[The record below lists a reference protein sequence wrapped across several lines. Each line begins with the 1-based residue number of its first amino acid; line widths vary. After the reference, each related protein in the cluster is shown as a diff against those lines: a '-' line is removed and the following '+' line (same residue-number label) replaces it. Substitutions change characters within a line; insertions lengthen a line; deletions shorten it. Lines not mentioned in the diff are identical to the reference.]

1 MQNPTMQPPPPRS
14 SPGASSTAGAPMS
27 GGAHNIFRRNA
38 PYRRPNTPQS
48 GGPATLPPVTD
59 PFGLGRTTQTD
70 GSPSLQN
77 AVNGGPQFPSRQDGS
92 QLPWPNDAFGD
103 AQVLFPGV
111 PAALGERCEPYG
123 APAPLPPA
131 PRFGEAGQFSPA
143 APLQGAE
150 AGLGLPPEPSYFHTG
165 LGSENSEMVQARLQA
180 RPPHGQEG
188 GQDPHSFPPA
198 PSFPLPYQP
207 GSSASSQWVASHGSR
222 PPSVQNYFQPSD
234 PQTQGFGGYCAPQPA
249 PVPPHQNQAA
259 SSHYQQ
265 HHSQPLESHTQ
276 FPGAER
282 HDAGRPP
289 PFHQPPQLQHNFAS
303 PGCAR
308 SEDWSPGPP
317 REPCQQH
324 PVPLPGHQAGCPAP
338 HLGPPVASDPG
349 TVSMFFKGGEVENEE
364 TLVPEQQS
372 GICATLGDAFQPST
386 GPFFSAPQLPDLCTG
401 GVEPRGVGPRPPA
414 PCGVYSQGGG
424 DPAGTTDYTVP
435 QGGGLVME
443 DEENSEFVQN
453 QEVLP
458 SESDRIPAG
467 FQPVP
472 GLVNPGLHS
481 ARNVGAGGGPP
492 RTLATPDS
500 AHHPLRSDSISSNHS
515 SASHSSGSSLRR
527 SQAQMS
533 TFIQQESGKP
543 PTDTPSR
550 FFEQIDSSPL
560 SRDPLHPGKEVES
573 AGRPLYY
580 SQLSQPPALSS
591 PKPTATFQASA
602 NSSFEPVRSHG
613 HLAIKA
619 VEVDQAKMVMELN
632 QSTVSAVGQRH
643 GAGPL
648 DISPGNLEQPPDNL
662 ENIHVPRPHSSLYPG
677 TGTPEIMARPAL
689 EEPHKRP
696 SSRVS
701 GVWVKSES
709 PAATLWAQSEL
720 PNFCAGIMLAPAA
733 PAVPAA
739 AKDPAVEVVQPPEDG
754 GKGLNYPAPL
764 GNMENPPQ
772 GTEDKVPKIQ
782 ANPSYA
788 TLLVPTPAS
797 PTPPVL
803 LARPLQ
809 TSPHLPSPERPLR
822 DQGDGQ
828 SVAFATP
835 VLLNPDLVTTA
846 QGSVHDQAPLNLATD
861 GRLNP
866 RQVAEASTADPA
878 APTSPP
884 SSRAPPAAVTTPAS
898 NLHPSADGSKDETQ
912 NQVFDQPSSSANC
925 ELLDFTLHRAPPPN
939 QPVAGTNPAASL
951 PLGAATQNPTPC
963 HTYTTGLYTNDKPGF
978 YLQVTTDVQQQQQ
991 QPIAAVTGQQA
1002 LPPPPPA
1009 HDQSKRLVGSVP
1021 VSGQYPPAGYGY
1033 PGSGPPPPPA
1043 QQQLA
1048 AEAPVTAP
1056 GVLQPPTI
1064 HEVMPQHPYP
1074 PSQPHPAYGYTYPY
1088 MCQDYG
1094 ADPQQPYAVPY
1105 PSYPPSLDPRVGQQ
1119 ISYPLMDS
1127 RGNHPYYQDDPY
1139 RRYGRYG
1146 RYDAS
1151 NVSYKEPEREKTSR
1165 PSSRASQS
1173 SNRPS
1178 SRQGCAEDP
1187 YSGRGGREGYASYYP
1202 DYYNGQYQYRDA
1214 AQWERYDPAA
1224 YDPRY
1229 RDYRDYDVPYWYY
1242 GAYQARDLYRE
1253 VYTDRR
1259 NGLEDL
1265 WQYDPRY
1272 DVSFDEGSRQDPYTD
1287 EFDGHSTQSEQSVHS
1302 ALSSHSVRSRRSS
1315 FGSRSQQSQ
1324 IYRSQQDLTAEAPAQ
1339 VANTE
1344 YTYEYAQS
1352 AVHPGYSDYQYRY
1365 PSETGWQP
1373 EEKAPAPLRPVTPE
1387 KFTIPHLCVRFSP
1400 GGQLLK
1406 VLPNLPS
1413 EGQPAL
1419 VELHSLEV
1427 MLQHMPEQEELRRF
1441 PGPLVKEETHKVD
1454 VINFAQNKATECL
1467 RNDELLDKE
1476 SANLLWELIVL
1487 LCRQNGTVIGTDIA
1501 ELLLREH
1508 RSVWL
1513 PGKSPNEANLID
1525 FNNDLIPRAEDE
1537 TCTSLFTDSFLDSNS
1552 TESPG
1557 KDTERFRELLLFG
1570 RKKDALE
1577 SAMKHGLWGHA
1588 LLLASKMDSRT
1599 HAKVMTRF
1607 ANSLPIN
1614 DPLQTVYQLMSGRMP
1629 AAATCCGD
1637 ERWGDWRPHL
1647 AMVLSNL
1654 SHGLD
1659 LDRKTITTMGDT
1671 LATKGL
1677 LDASH
1682 FCYLMAQIGFG
1693 VYTRKATKLVLI
1705 GSNHSWSFLRFASNG
1720 AIQRTEAYEYA
1731 QALGNQVCFLPNFQV
1746 FKFIYACRLAEM
1758 GLAAQAFHY
1767 CEVIAR
1773 TVLRNPVYYSP
1784 VFLSQLIQIS
1794 SQLRFF
1800 DPQLKERSEQEL
1812 HVEPDWI
1819 KHLQQTESQLKDGAF
1834 VCRSGRATPQPFCSS
1849 TPSSEYDQV
1858 SQSDGLTTGP
1868 QEEAS
1873 GVDNPLMTSFVPDAG
1888 LPGMLGVQ
1896 LMPPAPPH
1904 TVLDSRPMAAP
1915 PPQMMMMDGSIP
1927 MYSPTQASPG
1937 FPGQSPNS
1945 AFKQPYDPA
1954 KGPLSMGPLGP
1965 TSGPPAEALQT
1976 VLEQQLPENIE
1987 CNSINQQTSP
1997 KRHSFGESGQQDFY
2011 DHMAKMQP
2019 KVNTAERLC
2028 LNQAPGRRSRSTSQ
2042 SSLHMPYGRRSRTT
2056 SESSTHSMGRE
2067 RHPSSINQPQFPP
2080 QPEIIAST
2088 APETKKE
2095 PRRHEPEGKKTK
2107 GGWLSWLRPGR
2118 KNEAHLP
2125 DDKNKSSKPLPPP
2138 PSFPMTA
2145 PVPALSSTTSPALG
2159 GGPPP
2164 RNRFSMKA
2172 GTKARY
2178 VDVLNPSG
2186 SRPGGVLLPPVDL
2199 FAPLAPMPIPTNLFV
2214 PLPGEGSQPSEG
2226 SPAENSQ
2233 PVEETNP
2240 EGTAQAQIF
2249 NQVPN
2254 ADPSPSEPSSLQF
2267 GEAASQTLHG
2277 GPASGAVQFYNPAQ
2291 FPQPSA
2297 GPAASRPGRFVQRK
2311 YPTLK

>member
-1 MQNPTMQPPPPRS
+1 MQSPAMQPPPPRS
-14 SPGASSTAGAPMS
+14 SPGVGSAAGAPMS

-38 PYRRPNTPQS
+38 PFRRPNTPLS
-48 GGPATLPPVTD
+48 GAPVMLPPPPVTD
-59 PFGLGRTTQTD
+59 PFGLGRAAQTD

-77 AVNGGPQFPSRQDGS
+77 AVNGGPPFPSQQDGS
-92 QLPWPNDAFGD
+92 QVPWPTDALGG
-103 AQVLFPGV
+103 AQVPFSGV

-123 APAPLPPA
+123 APAPLPPT
-131 PRFGEAGQFSPA
+131 PRFGEVGQFSPA

-150 AGLGLPPEPSYFHTG
+150 AGQGLPPEPSYFHTG
-165 LGSENSEMVQARLQA
+165 LGSESNEMGQA
-180 RPPHGQEG
+180 RPQARHPHGQEG
-188 GQDPHSFPPA
+188 GQEPHSFPPA
-198 PSFPLPYQP
+198 APTFLPQFQPS
-207 GSSASSQWVASHGSR
+207 SSASAQWVASHGSR

-234 PQTQGFGGYCAPQPA
+234 PQTQGFGGYCVPQPA
-249 PVPPHQNQAA
+249 LQPVPPHQNQAA
-259 SSHYQQ
+259 GSHYQQ
-265 HHSQPLESHTQ
+265 HHSPPQESHTQ
-276 FPGAER
+276 FAGAER
-282 HDAGRPP
+282 QEAGRPP
-289 PFHQPPQLQHNFAS
+289 PFHQPPLRQHNFAD
-303 PGCAR
+303 PGFAR
-308 SEDWSPGPP
+308 PEDWPSGPS
-317 REPCQQH
+317 RDPCLQQ
-324 PVPLPGHQAGCPAP
+324 PVPLTGHQADCPTP
-338 HLGPPVASDPG
+338 HLGPPVDSDPG

-364 TLVPEQQS
+364 TLVPEQQI
-372 GICATLGDAFQPST
+372 GICTTIGDAFQPST
-386 GPFFSAPQLPDLCTG
+386 GPFFSTPRLPDLCTG
-401 GVEPRGVGPRPPA
+401 GMEPRGLGPRPPA
-414 PCGVYSQGGG
+414 PCS
-424 DPAGTTDYTVP
+424 GTDSAIP
-435 QGGGLVME
+435 QGGGLALE
-443 DEENSEFVQN
+443 DDENSEFVQN

-458 SESDRIPAG
+458 SEPDRIPAG

-472 GLVNPGLHS
+472 GLVNQGLH
-481 ARNVGAGGGPP
+481 ATRNMGGAGGGPP
-492 RTLATPDS
+492 PNLETPDS

-527 SQAQMS
+527 SQAQTN

-543 PTDTPSR
+543 PTDNPSR

-560 SRDPLHPGKEVES
+560 GRDPLHPGREVES
-573 AGRPLYY
+573 AGRSLYY

-591 PKPTATFQASA
+591 PKPMATFQPSA

-613 HLAIKA
+613 QLPVKA
-619 VEVDQAKMVMELN
+619 VEVDQAKMVMELS

-643 GAGPL
+643 GAGPSG
-648 DISPGNLEQPPDNL
+648 ISPGNLEQPPDNL
-662 ENIHVPRPHSSLYPG
+662 ENIRVPQPRSNLYTG
-677 TGTPEIMARPAL
+677 VGTPESMIRLAS

-696 SSRVS
+696 SSRVA
-701 GVWVKSES
+701 GVWVKSDS
-709 PAATLWAQSEL
+709 PAATLWAQSEI
-720 PNFCAGIMLAPAA
+720 PSFSAGIMLAPAA

-739 AKDPAVEVVQPPEDG
+739 NKDPVAEVVQPPEDG
-754 GKGLNYPAPL
+754 SKGPNYPAPP

-772 GTEDKVPKIQ
+772 GTEDTVPKIQ
-782 ANPSYA
+782 AVPSYA

-809 TSPHLPSPERPLR
+809 TSPHLPSPDRPLR
-822 DQGDGQ
+822 DRGDGQ
-828 SVAFATP
+828 SVTFTGPAH
-835 VLLNPDLVTTA
+835 LNPDLVTTA
-846 QGSVHDQAPLNLATD
+846 QGPVHVQTPLNLATD
-861 GRLNP
+861 GRINP
-866 RQVAEASTADPA
+866 RLASEGLTVDPA
-878 APTSPP
+878 APSSPP
-884 SSRAPPAAVTTPAS
+884 SSRAPGATVTPPTS
-898 NLHPSADGSKDETQ
+898 NLQPPSDGSKDEAR
-912 NQVFDQPSSSANC
+912 NQVFDQPNSSTNC
-925 ELLDFTLHRAPPPN
+925 ELLDFTLHRAAPN
-939 QPVAGTNPAASL
+939 QPFTGTNPAASL
-951 PLGAATQNPTPC
+951 PLGGTTQHPAPS

-978 YLQVTTDVQQQQQ
+978 YLQVTTDVQQH
-991 QPIAAVTGQQA
+991 QPNAAVTGQQA
-1002 LPPPPPA
+1002 APPPPTA
-1009 HDQSKRLVGSVP
+1009 HDQSQRQVGSVP
-1021 VSGQYPPAGYGY
+1021 VSGQYLLAGYGY
-1033 PGSGPPPPPA
+1033 PGPGPSQPLA
-1043 QQQLA
+1043 QQQQLA
-1048 AEAPVTAP
+1048 ADAPVTAAGTP
-1056 GVLQPPTI
+1056 QPLP
-1064 HEVMPQHPYP
+1064 HQEVMPQHPYP
-1074 PSQPHPAYGYTYPY
+1074 LAQPNAGYGYTYPY
-1088 MCQDYG
+1088 VCQDYS
-1094 ADPQQPYAVPY
+1094 ADPQQPYAVPFS
-1105 PSYPPSLDPRVGQQ
+1105 SYPSLDPRLGQQ
-1119 ISYPLMDS
+1119 MSYPLMDS
-1127 RGNHPYYQDDPY
+1127 RGNHSYYQDDQY
-1139 RRYGRYG
+1139 RRYARYG
-1146 RYDAS
+1146 KYDV
-1151 NVSYKEPEREKTSR
+1151 NYKEPEREKISR

-1187 YSGRGGREGYASYYP
+1187 YGGRGGREGYASYYS
-1202 DYYNGQYQYRDA
+1202 DYYNGQYQYRDSA
-1214 AQWERYDPAA
+1214 HWDRYDPAA

-1229 RDYRDYDVPYWYY
+1229 RDYREYDVPYWYY
-1242 GAYQARDLYRE
+1242 GPYQARDLYRE
-1253 VYTDRR
+1253 FYSDRR
-1259 NGLEDL
+1259 NGFEDL
-1265 WQYDPRY
+1265 WQLDPRY
-1272 DVSFDEGSRQDPYTD
+1272 DMSFDEGSRQDPYTD
-1287 EFDGHSTQSEQSVHS
+1287 EFDGRSTHSEQSVHS

-1324 IYRSQQDLTAEAPAQ
+1324 IYRSQQDLAGEAPAQ
-1339 VANTE
+1339 VTGTD
-1344 YTYEYAQS
+1344 YTYGPYSQN
-1352 AVHPGYSDYQYRY
+1352 AVHPGYSDYQYC
-1365 PSETGWQP
+1365 PAETGWQP
-1373 EEKAPAPLRPVTPE
+1373 VEKAPAPLRPVTPE
-1387 KFTIPHLCVRFSP
+1387 KFTVPHLCVRFSP

-1419 VELHSLEV
+1419 VEMHSLE
-1427 MLQHMPEQEELRRF
+1427 MILQHMPEQEELKKF

-1525 FNNDLIPRAEDE
+1525 FNNDLVPRAEDE
-1537 TCTSLFTDSFLDSNS
+1537 SCTSLFTDSILDGNIVENPS
-1552 TESPG
+1552 

-1629 AAATCCGD
+1629 ASATCCGD

-1654 SHGLD
+1654 SNGPD

-1682 FCYLMAQIGFG
+1682 FCYLMAQVGFG
-1693 VYTRKATKLVLI
+1693 VYTRKTTKLVLI
-1705 GSNHSWSFLRFASNG
+1705 GSNHSWSFLKFASNG

-1773 TVLRNPVYYSP
+1773 TVLKSPAYYSP
-1784 VFLSQLIQIS
+1784 VFLSQLVQIS

-1800 DPQLKERSEQEL
+1800 DPQLKERSEEEL

-1834 VCRSGRATPQPFCSS
+1834 ACRSGRATPQPFCSS

-1858 SQSDGLTTGP
+1858 SQSDGLATGP

-1888 LPGMLGVQ
+1888 LPGMPGVQ

-1904 TVLDSRPMAAP
+1904 TVLDGRPMAAP
-1915 PPQMMMMDGSIP
+1915 PLQMMMDGGVP
-1927 MYSPTQASPG
+1927 MYSPSQTSPG

-1945 AFKQPYDPA
+1945 AFKQPCDPA

-1965 TSGPPAEALQT
+1965 PLAPPAEALQT
-1976 VLEQQLPENIE
+1976 VLEQQMPENIE
-1987 CNSINQQTSP
+1987 CNSVNHQMSP

-2011 DHMAKMQP
+2011 DHMAK
-2019 KVNTAERLC
+2019 
-2028 LNQAPGRRSRSTSQ
+2028 
-2042 SSLHMPYGRRSRTT
+2042 MPYGRRSRTT

-2067 RHPSSINQPQFPP
+2067 RHPSAANQPLLPP
-2080 QPEIIAST
+2080 QPDTIANT
-2088 APETKKE
+2088 APETIKE
-2095 PRRHEPEGKKTK
+2095 PRRKEPENKKTK
-2107 GGWLSWLRPGR
+2107 GGWLSWLRPSR
-2118 KNEAHLP
+2118 KTEAHLP
-2125 DDKNKSSKPLPPP
+2125 DDKNKSIVWDEKKQRWVNLNEPEEESKPLPPP
-2138 PSFPMTA
+2138 PSFPVTA
-2145 PVPALSSTTSPALG
+2145 STTASSSTTSPVPG

-2164 RNRFSMKA
+2164 RNRFSMKP

-2186 SRPGGVLLPPVDL
+2186 TRPGGVLLPPVDL

-2214 PLPGEGSQPSEG
+2214 PMPGEGSQPPEG
-2226 SPAENSQ
+2226 SPAESSQ
-2233 PVEETNP
+2233 PVEQTNL
-2240 EGTAQAQIF
+2240 EGSAQPQIF
-2249 NQVPN
+2249 NPVPN
-2254 ADPSPSEPSSLQF
+2254 ADSSPPEPDSLQF
-2267 GEAASQTLHG
+2267 GEVAPQPVHD

-2291 FPQPSA
+2291 FTQPSA
-2297 GPAASRPGRFVQRK
+2297 GTTAPRPGRFVQRK

>member
-1 MQNPTMQPPPPRS
+1 
-14 SPGASSTAGAPMS
+14 
-27 GGAHNIFRRNA
+27 
-38 PYRRPNTPQS
+38 
-48 GGPATLPPVTD
+48 
-59 PFGLGRTTQTD
+59 
-70 GSPSLQN
+70 
-77 AVNGGPQFPSRQDGS
+77 
-92 QLPWPNDAFGD
+92 
-103 AQVLFPGV
+103 
-111 PAALGERCEPYG
+111 
-123 APAPLPPA
+123 
-131 PRFGEAGQFSPA
+131 
-143 APLQGAE
+143 
-150 AGLGLPPEPSYFHTG
+150 
-165 LGSENSEMVQARLQA
+165 
-180 RPPHGQEG
+180 
-188 GQDPHSFPPA
+188 
-198 PSFPLPYQP
+198 
-207 GSSASSQWVASHGSR
+207 
-222 PPSVQNYFQPSD
+222 
-234 PQTQGFGGYCAPQPA
+234 
-249 PVPPHQNQAA
+249 
-259 SSHYQQ
+259 
-265 HHSQPLESHTQ
+265 
-276 FPGAER
+276 
-282 HDAGRPP
+282 
-289 PFHQPPQLQHNFAS
+289 
-303 PGCAR
+303 
-308 SEDWSPGPP
+308 
-317 REPCQQH
+317 
-324 PVPLPGHQAGCPAP
+324 
-338 HLGPPVASDPG
+338 
-349 TVSMFFKGGEVENEE
+349 MFFKGGEVENEE

-1009 HDQSKRLVGSVP
+1009 HDQSKRLVG
-1021 VSGQYPPAGYGY
+1021 
-1033 PGSGPPPPPA
+1033 
-1043 QQQLA
+1043 
-1048 AEAPVTAP
+1048 
-1056 GVLQPPTI
+1056 
-1064 HEVMPQHPYP
+1064 
-1074 PSQPHPAYGYTYPY
+1074 
-1088 MCQDYG
+1088 
-1094 ADPQQPYAVPY
+1094 
-1105 PSYPPSLDPRVGQQ
+1105 
-1119 ISYPLMDS
+1119 
-1127 RGNHPYYQDDPY
+1127 
-1139 RRYGRYG
+1139 
-1146 RYDAS
+1146 
-1151 NVSYKEPEREKTSR
+1151 
-1165 PSSRASQS
+1165 
-1173 SNRPS
+1173 
-1178 SRQGCAEDP
+1178 QGCAEDP

-1253 VYTDRR
+1253 VYTD
-1259 NGLEDL
+1259 
-1265 WQYDPRY
+1265 
-1272 DVSFDEGSRQDPYTD
+1272 
-1287 EFDGHSTQSEQSVHS
+1287 
-1302 ALSSHSVRSRRSS
+1302 
-1315 FGSRSQQSQ
+1315 SQ

-1570 RKKDALE
+1570 RKKV
-1577 SAMKHGLWGHA
+1577 
-1588 LLLASKMDSRT
+1588 
-1599 HAKVMTRF
+1599 KVR
-1607 ANSLPIN
+1607 
-1614 DPLQTVYQLMSGRMP
+1614 
-1629 AAATCCGD
+1629 
-1637 ERWGDWRPHL
+1637 
-1647 AMVLSNL
+1647 
-1654 SHGLD
+1654 
-1659 LDRKTITTMGDT
+1659 
-1671 LATKGL
+1671 
-1677 LDASH
+1677 
-1682 FCYLMAQIGFG
+1682 
-1693 VYTRKATKLVLI
+1693 
-1705 GSNHSWSFLRFASNG
+1705 
-1720 AIQRTEAYEYA
+1720 
-1731 QALGNQVCFLPNFQV
+1731 
-1746 FKFIYACRLAEM
+1746 
-1758 GLAAQAFHY
+1758 
-1767 CEVIAR
+1767 
-1773 TVLRNPVYYSP
+1773 
-1784 VFLSQLIQIS
+1784 
-1794 SQLRFF
+1794 
-1800 DPQLKERSEQEL
+1800 
-1812 HVEPDWI
+1812 
-1819 KHLQQTESQLKDGAF
+1819 
-1834 VCRSGRATPQPFCSS
+1834 
-1849 TPSSEYDQV
+1849 
-1858 SQSDGLTTGP
+1858 
-1868 QEEAS
+1868 
-1873 GVDNPLMTSFVPDAG
+1873 
-1888 LPGMLGVQ
+1888 
-1896 LMPPAPPH
+1896 
-1904 TVLDSRPMAAP
+1904 
-1915 PPQMMMMDGSIP
+1915 
-1927 MYSPTQASPG
+1927 
-1937 FPGQSPNS
+1937 
-1945 AFKQPYDPA
+1945 
-1954 KGPLSMGPLGP
+1954 
-1965 TSGPPAEALQT
+1965 
-1976 VLEQQLPENIE
+1976 
-1987 CNSINQQTSP
+1987 
-1997 KRHSFGESGQQDFY
+1997 
-2011 DHMAKMQP
+2011 
-2019 KVNTAERLC
+2019 
-2028 LNQAPGRRSRSTSQ
+2028 
-2042 SSLHMPYGRRSRTT
+2042 
-2056 SESSTHSMGRE
+2056 
-2067 RHPSSINQPQFPP
+2067 
-2080 QPEIIAST
+2080 
-2088 APETKKE
+2088 
-2095 PRRHEPEGKKTK
+2095 
-2107 GGWLSWLRPGR
+2107 
-2118 KNEAHLP
+2118 
-2125 DDKNKSSKPLPPP
+2125 
-2138 PSFPMTA
+2138 
-2145 PVPALSSTTSPALG
+2145 
-2159 GGPPP
+2159 
-2164 RNRFSMKA
+2164 
-2172 GTKARY
+2172 
-2178 VDVLNPSG
+2178 
-2186 SRPGGVLLPPVDL
+2186 
-2199 FAPLAPMPIPTNLFV
+2199 
-2214 PLPGEGSQPSEG
+2214 
-2226 SPAENSQ
+2226 
-2233 PVEETNP
+2233 
-2240 EGTAQAQIF
+2240 
-2249 NQVPN
+2249 
-2254 ADPSPSEPSSLQF
+2254 
-2267 GEAASQTLHG
+2267 
-2277 GPASGAVQFYNPAQ
+2277 
-2291 FPQPSA
+2291 
-2297 GPAASRPGRFVQRK
+2297 
-2311 YPTLK
+2311 

>member
-1 MQNPTMQPPPPRS
+1 MQSPAMQPPPPRS
-14 SPGASSTAGAPMS
+14 SPGVSNIAGAPPVS
-27 GGAHNIFRRNA
+27 GGTHNVFRRNA
-38 PYRRPNTPQS
+38 PYRRPNTPLS
-48 GGPATLPPVTD
+48 GVPATLPPPPVTD
-59 PFGLGRTTQTD
+59 PFGLGRAAQTD

-77 AVNGGPQFPSRQDGS
+77 AVNGGPPFSSRQNGS
-92 QLPWPNDAFGD
+92 QAPWPTDASGG
-103 AQVLFPGV
+103 AQVPFSGV

-123 APAPLPPA
+123 APAPFPPM

-150 AGLGLPPEPSYFHTG
+150 AGQGLPQEPSYFHTG
-165 LGSENSEMVQARLQA
+165 LGSENSEMGQARLQA

-188 GQDPHSFPPA
+188 GQEPHSFPPA
-198 PSFPLPYQP
+198 APTFPLQYQP
-207 GSSASSQWVASHGSR
+207 GSSASSQWVANHGSR

-234 PQTQGFGGYCAPQPA
+234 PQTQGFGGYGAPQPA
-249 PVPPHQNQAA
+249 PVPLHQNQAGG
-259 SSHYQQ
+259 SHYQQ
-265 HHSQPLESHTQ
+265 HHSPPLEPHAQ
-276 FPGAER
+276 FVGAER
-282 HDAGRPP
+282 QDAGRPL
-289 PFHQPPQLQHNFAS
+289 PFHPPPQRQHNFPS
-303 PGCAR
+303 PGFGR
-308 SEDWSPGPP
+308 PEDWSSSPL

-324 PVPLPGHQAGCPAP
+324 SVPLPGHQTDCPTP
-338 HLGPPVASDPG
+338 HLGPPADSDPG

-364 TLVPEQQS
+364 TLVPEQQT
-372 GICATLGDAFQPST
+372 GVCATIGDAFQPSS
-386 GPFFSAPQLPDLCTG
+386 GSFFSAPQLPDLCAG
-401 GVEPRGVGPRPPA
+401 GVESRGLGPCLPA

-424 DPAGTTDYTVP
+424 DPGGMTDSAAP
-435 QGGGLVME
+435 LGGGLVLE
-443 DEENSEFVQN
+443 DDENSDFVQN

-458 SESDRIPAG
+458 SEPDRIPTG
-467 FQPVP
+467 FQPLP
-472 GLVNPGLHS
+472 GLVNQGLHP
-481 ARNVGAGGGPP
+481 ARNMAGGGAP
-492 RTLATPDS
+492 LNLEAPDS

-560 SRDPLHPGKEVES
+560 SREVEG
-573 AGRPLYY
+573 AGRSLYY

-591 PKPTATFQASA
+591 PKPMATFQASA

-613 HLAIKA
+613 QLTIKA
-619 VEVDQAKMVMELN
+619 AEVDQAKMVMELN
-632 QSTVSAVGQRH
+632 QSAVSAVGQRH
-643 GAGPL
+643 GVGAS
-648 DISPGNLEQPPDNL
+648 DISPGNLEQPPDNV
-662 ENIHVPRPHSSLYPG
+662 ENIRVSRPHSNLYPG
-677 TGTPEIMARPAL
+677 AGTPESVARPAS

-696 SSRVS
+696 SSRVA

-720 PNFCAGIMLAPAA
+720 PSFCAGIMLAPAA

-739 AKDPAVEVVQPPEDG
+739 AKEPVVEVLQPPEDG
-754 GKGLNYPAPL
+754 GKGLNYPAPP

-772 GTEDKVPKIQ
+772 GTEDRAPKNQ
-782 ANPSYA
+782 ASPSYA

-803 LARPLQ
+803 LAQPLQ
-809 TSPHLPSPERPLR
+809 TSPHLPSAERPLR
-822 DQGDGQ
+822 DRGDGQ
-828 SVAFATP
+828 SVTFGTP
-835 VLLNPDLVTTA
+835 VLLNPDIVATV
-846 QGSVHDQAPLNLATD
+846 QGPVHVQAPLNLATD
-861 GRLNP
+861 SRLNP
-866 RQVAEASTADPA
+866 RLATEVPTADPA

-884 SSRAPPAAVTTPAS
+884 SSRAPAAAVTTPTS
-898 NLHPSADGSKDETQ
+898 NLQPPGDSSKDETK
-912 NQVFDQPSSSANC
+912 NQVFDQTNSSTNC
-925 ELLDFTLHRAPPPN
+925 ELLDFTLHRT
-939 QPVAGTNPAASL
+939 PVTNPAASL
-951 PLGAATQNPTPC
+951 PLSGATQHPAPC
-963 HTYTTGLYTNDKPGF
+963 HTYTTGIYTNDKPGF
-978 YLQVTTDVQQQQQ
+978 YLQVTTDVQQQQ
-991 QPIAAVTGQQA
+991 PIAAVTGQQA
-1002 LPPPPPA
+1002 APLPPAA
-1009 HDQSKRLVGSVP
+1009 HDQSKRQGGSVP

-1033 PGSGPPPPPA
+1033 PVSGPSQPPA
-1043 QQQLA
+1043 QQLM
-1048 AEAPVTAP
+1048 AEAPVTAAGAP
-1056 GVLQPPTI
+1056 HPPAH

-1074 PSQPHPAYGYTYPY
+1074 PAQTHAAYGYTYPY
-1088 MCQDYG
+1088 MCQDYS

-1105 PSYPPSLDPRVGQQ
+1105 SSYPALDPRVSQQ
-1119 ISYPLMDS
+1119 MSYPLMDS

-1146 RYDAS
+1146 RYDVN
-1151 NVSYKEPEREKTSR
+1151 NVNYKEPEREKISR

-1187 YSGRGGREGYASYYP
+1187 YSGRGGREGYANYYP
-1202 DYYNGQYQYRDA
+1202 DYYNGQYQYRDS
-1214 AQWERYDPAA
+1214 AQWDRYDPAA

-1242 GAYQARDLYRE
+1242 GPYQARDLYRE
-1253 VYTDRR
+1253 LYTDRR
-1259 NGLEDL
+1259 NGFEDL

-1272 DVSFDEGSRQDPYTD
+1272 DMSFDEGSRQDPYTD
-1287 EFDGHSTQSEQSVHS
+1287 EFDGRSTHSEQSVHS

-1324 IYRSQQDLTAEAPAQ
+1324 IYRSQQDLASEAPAQ
-1339 VANTE
+1339 AASSE
-1344 YTYEYAQS
+1344 YTYEYAQNT
-1352 AVHPGYSDYQYRY
+1352 VHPGYSDYQYRY
-1365 PSETGWQP
+1365 PGETGWQP
-1373 EEKAPAPLRPVTPE
+1373 VEKAPAPLRPVTPE
-1387 KFTIPHLCVRFSP
+1387 KFTVPHLCVRFGP

-1419 VELHSLEV
+1419 VEMHSLEII
-1427 MLQHMPEQEELRRF
+1427 LQHMPEQEELRKF

-1525 FNNDLIPRAEDE
+1525 FNNDLVPRAEDE
-1537 TCTSLFTDSFLDSNS
+1537 SCTSLFTDGFLDGSA
-1552 TESPG
+1552 TENPG

-1588 LLLASKMDSRT
+1588 LLLASKMDNRT

-1654 SHGLD
+1654 SSGPD

-1682 FCYLMAQIGFG
+1682 FCYLMAQVGFG
-1693 VYTRKATKLVLI
+1693 VYTRKTTKLVLI

-1731 QALGNQVCFLPNFQV
+1731 QALGNQACFLPNFQV

-1767 CEVIAR
+1767 CEVIAK
-1773 TVLRNPVYYSP
+1773 TVLRNPAYYSS

-1812 HVEPDWI
+1812 YMEPDWI
-1819 KHLQQTESQLKDGAF
+1819 KHLQQTESQLKEGAF

-1858 SQSDGLTTGP
+1858 SQSDGLVTGP

-1873 GVDNPLMTSFVPDAG
+1873 GMDNPLMTSFVPDAG

-1896 LMPPAPPH
+1896 LVPPAPVH

-1915 PPQMMMMDGSIP
+1915 PPRTMMDGGVP

-1945 AFKQPYDPA
+1945 AFKQPCDQA
-1954 KGPLSMGPLGP
+1954 KGPLSMGPLAP
-1965 TSGPPAEALQT
+1965 PPGPPAEALQT
-1976 VLEQQLPENIE
+1976 VLEQQVPENIE
-1987 CNSINQQTSP
+1987 CNSINHQASP

-2011 DHMAKMQP
+2011 DHMAKM
-2019 KVNTAERLC
+2019 
-2028 LNQAPGRRSRSTSQ
+2028 
-2042 SSLHMPYGRRSRTT
+2042 PYGRRSRTT
-2056 SESSTHSMGRE
+2056 SESSSHSLGRE
-2067 RHPSSINQPQFPP
+2067 RHPSAANQLSLPP
-2080 QPEIIAST
+2080 QPETTTNT
-2088 APETKKE
+2088 APEATKE
-2095 PRRHEPEGKKTK
+2095 ARRQEPESKKSK
-2107 GGWLSWLRPGR
+2107 GGWLSWLRPSR
-2118 KNEAHLP
+2118 KTEAHLP
-2125 DDKNKSSKPLPPP
+2125 DDKTKSIVWDEKKQRWVNLNEPEEESKPLPPP
-2138 PSFPMTA
+2138 PSFPVTA
-2145 PVPALSSTTSPALG
+2145 PTFASGSTTSPTLG

-2199 FAPLAPMPIPTNLFV
+2199 FAPLAPMPIPTNFFV
-2214 PLPGEGSQPSEG
+2214 PLPGEGSQPPEG
-2226 SPAENSQ
+2226 TSAESSQ
-2233 PVEETNP
+2233 PMEQTNP
-2240 EGTAQAQIF
+2240 ETNTPPQMF
-2249 NQVPN
+2249 NPVPN
-2254 ADPSPSEPSSLQF
+2254 ADPLPSEPNSVQF
-2267 GEAASQTLHG
+2267 GETAPQPLQG
-2277 GPASGAVQFYNPAQ
+2277 GPASGAVQFYNPTQ
-2291 FPQPSA
+2291 FTQPSA
-2297 GPAASRPGRFVQRK
+2297 GPAAPRPGRFVQRK